1 MIKYSAFIFFG
12 LLLLGCGRN
21 QFWSKK
27 SSSQNQWI
35 RLEFNR
41 LDNGTFGIL
50 TKNVQ
55 PLSQIVELKND
66 SFAIECDSFKFFLT
80 RKNMFVDFVYIE
92 EGYKSAGQFI
102 LPKYYYVASDIL
114 FDPETT
120 LTKKITVRP
129 YFEPVRNGDWF
140 FWENNNV
147 KKINYNIEIDDS
159 AFNKLLYYDYK

>member
-1 MIKYSAFIFFG
+1 MIKYSAFVFLG

-27 SSSQNQWI
+27 SSSQNQRI
-35 RLEFNR
+35 MLEFNR
-41 LDNGTFGIL
+41 LDNGSFGIL

-55 PLSQIVELKND
+55 PFSQIVELKND
-66 SFAIECDSFKFFLT
+66 SFAIECDSFKVFLT

-92 EGYKSAGQFI
+92 EGYKSTGRFI
-102 LPKYYYVASDIL
+102 LPKYYCVASDIL

-120 LTKKITVRP
+120 FTKKITVTP
-129 YFEPVRNGDWF
+129 YFDPVRNGDWF

-147 KKINYNIEIDDS
+147 KKINYNIDIDDS
-159 AFNKLLYYDYK
+159 ALNKLSRFSH